1 MPKNLADSAQ
11 TEVSFPLHIVGN
23 LGGCLIGI
31 HAMNV
36 HARALIDRAPGVHAD
51 SPAVVRALNPRQPLF
66 CFSPQALRAAAAGF
80 RQGFPGEVSYAVKAN
95 GGPSVVA
102 AMADA
107 GIGVFD
113 VASVAEMDVV
123 AAAAPGARLHYHNP
137 VKSRHEIAEAFAVHG
152 CRRFALDDV
161 GELAKIL
168 EVLAAVP
175 DLELAVRFRLPSH
188 GAAAHD
194 FSTKFGADPQGA
206 ADLLRLVARAGHR
219 PVLTFHPGSQCTD
232 PKAYA
237 RYIEAAGEIARAA
250 GVRLAA
256 LNVGG
261 GFPATYRDSVA
272 PPLSEFFAM
281 IAASAAAAFGNG
293 ERPPLECEPGRGL
306 VATSMSLLTR
316 VKLVKPS
323 RRELYLNDG
332 IYGALMEMSQAPAL
346 APHCRVLRGGVVHG
360 GPVQRFTAYG
370 PTCDPLDRIPG
381 ELTLPADIAEDDFI
395 EFSTVGAYGAATA
408 TRFNGYGSAGMV
420 IVEDGFVSSE

>member
-1 MPKNLADSAQ
+1 
-11 TEVSFPLHIVGN
+11 
-23 LGGCLIGI
+23 
-31 HAMNV
+31 MNV

-51 SPAVVRALNPRQPLF
+51 PSAVVRALNPRQPLF
-66 CFSPQALRAAAAGF
+66 CFSPQALRATVARF
-80 RQGFPGEVSYAVKAN
+80 RQGFPGEASYAVKAN
-95 GGPSVVA
+95 GAPAVVA
-102 AMADA
+102 AMAEA
-107 GIGVFD
+107 GISVFD

-137 VKSRHEIAEAFAVHG
+137 VKSRQEIAEAFAIHG

-168 EVLAAVP
+168 EVLTAAP
-175 DLELAVRFRLPSH
+175 ELELAVRFRLPSH

-194 FSTKFGADPQGA
+194 FSTKFGADPPGA
-206 ADLLRLVARAGHR
+206 ADLLRLVARSGHR

-232 PKAYA
+232 PEAYA
-237 RYIEAAGEIARAA
+237 RYIEVAGEIARAA

-261 GFPATYRDSVA
+261 GFPATYRHSVA
-272 PPLSEFFAM
+272 PPLSAFFAT
-281 IAASAAAAFGNG
+281 IAASAGAAFSDG

-306 VATSMSLLTR
+306 VASSMSLLTR

-346 APHCRVLRGGVVHG
+346 APHCRVLRDGVVQG

-381 ELTLPADIAEDDFI
+381 ELVLPADIAEDDII

-408 TRFNGYGSAGMV
+408 TRFNGYGTSAMA
-420 IVEDGFVSSE
+420 IVEDVFSG